1 MFCRVLNSITSSGAG
16 VHIPAR
22 PLGLGAHI
30 ASPWGSVPA
39 PGIGPRPAGRSPS
52 GKAGAAAD
60 AEDPS
65 RTQREELKWEMGKPS
80 RKRGAWSPAAGAKR
94 VAAQRDRLWSCLQ
107 ASCDR
112 QHTGLP
118 AALSGQRDV
127 PCAVSWRQNAGPPWL
142 APRTDRTGDQPG
154 EERGRRARGR
164 PPGVPRVRRDPRAGP
179 PAGLHLSSS
188 EARGSPAPRSLWTA
202 LDGGLSRPV
211 GRGPRTERRPAP
223 VSSPRHPWGQSVLR
237 VRPGRRPGPARQRC
251 RSLTGPGGAGP
262 LTTCLSPQE
271 VQAGS
276 PGGLAGRL
284 GPAGQLSPRLQ
295 TGRQEAG
302 RSGPARSAPP
312 RGEQKR
318 GRTSHAVRLARTHPE
333 FKRGEEVLT
342 QK

>member
-1 MFCRVLNSITSSGAG
+1 MRVPLSETSAQPEGAPGPAADRRDCGSPPGPPPPRPVFTALSTSRAADVLPITSSGPG
-16 VHIPAR
+16 VHVPAR

-39 PGIGPRPAGRSPS
+39 PGIGPRPAGHSPS

-154 EERGRRARGR
+154 EERGRQARGR

-188 EARGSPAPRSLWTA
+188 EARGSPAHA
-202 LDGGLSRPV
+202 L
-211 GRGPRTERRPAP
+211 
-223 VSSPRHPWGQSVLR
+223 
-237 VRPGRRPGPARQRC
+237 
-251 RSLTGPGGAGP
+251 
-262 LTTCLSPQE
+262 
-271 VQAGS
+271 
-276 PGGLAGRL
+276 
-284 GPAGQLSPRLQ
+284 
-295 TGRQEAG
+295 
-302 RSGPARSAPP
+302 
-312 RGEQKR
+312 
-318 GRTSHAVRLARTHPE
+318 
-333 FKRGEEVLT
+333 
-342 QK
+342 

>member
-164 PPGVPRVRRDPRAGP
+164 PAGRPPRPPGP
-179 PAGLHLSSS
+179 PRWPAGRAPPQQL
-188 EARGSPAPRSLWTA
+188 RGERLASPRSLNCSRQWA
-202 LDGGLSRPV
+202 QPSGGAGTPHGMEACTRVLAASPV
-211 GRGPRTERRPAP
+211 GTVCSAGPAGAAPRARTAEVPVTDRPRGCRAADDLFVAAGSAGRKSRRVGRQTGPRRPALSSPANGSAGSRKVGASP
-223 VSSPRHPWGQSVLR
+223 VSPAS
-237 VRPGRRPGPARQRC
+237 RRAE
-251 RSLTGPGGAGP
+251 TGPHVP
-262 LTTCLSPQE
+262 RCL
-271 VQAGS
+271 
-276 PGGLAGRL
+276 L
-284 GPAGQLSPRLQ
+284 G
-295 TGRQEAG
+295 EN
-302 RSGPARSAPP
+302 AP
-312 RGEQKR
+312 
-318 GRTSHAVRLARTHPE
+318 
-333 FKRGEEVLT
+333 
-342 QK
+342 